1 LASVPVSVTVE
12 FAEAYE
18 GDIDVMEML
27 YPVELEAVVV
37 ARA

>member
-1 LASVPVSVTVE
+1 LVRVPVSVTVE
-12 FAEAYE
+12 VAVAYE
-18 GDIDVMEML
+18 GDIDVIEML